1 MAAEQLRIFSPGC
14 FAAVFRQAPMRGGVV
29 AMMTRMPLPFSASS
43 SPLSVA
49 TAMGSDWARTFTSGH
64 TAVRVLRSSAA
75 VALSSSK
82 GYTRSHTSRA
92 SAGVTERS
100 SPPSFR
106 KAAWK

>member
-1 MAAEQLRIFSPGC
+1 
-14 FAAVFRQAPMRGGVV
+14 
-29 AMMTRMPLPFSASS
+29 MPLPFSASS

-92 SAGVTERS
+92 SAGVTGS
-100 SPPSFR
+100 SSGLCLRRASR
-106 KAAWK
+106 K